1 MERARLSQA
10 RHKKF
15 WTLEEAAERIGVDP
29 ASLSRWEK
37 GKSFPQPVNVQRL
50 CNAYG
55 MTAQQLG
62 LEDEPLPEYGQNV
75 LPVEDA
81 LTLFQQQDLTLRLM
95 RVVGQWNHQSTRYSV
110 LQTLITQELEDS
122 MNEDPQAQ
130 LSRRDALR
138 RLALLP
144 VELLGLSAVG
154 VVLKY
159 PTEDIL
165 AQCAAGITACWHL
178 RRGKELLFAS
188 DTVTRYLPTLKA
200 IAHGASS
207 TQRKAAADL
216 IAQGYLLKGLLARH
230 VEGYNEA
237 IAYTRQAAIYGEAAE
252 NSTLQI
258 LALRT
263 QGAAHYYA
271 NHWTQ
276 ALHAAEQAGAVLETS
291 KAPIPPLARSYVYAG
306 LASYQAGNGLK
317 QEAFQSLGKAHT
329 AFFAQPPDEPAPV
342 WIDHYQANLVLHD
355 GMTHYHLGLQK
366 EALNSFE
373 QIHLDP
379 AKTETVRVEALLN
392 QVMAEV
398 NRADTERDMAWCID
412 RWIQGIEGAKA
423 LQSEQRFNES
433 LHAYSALCAAWPSEP
448 HIKELRAYITHW

>member
-1 MERARLSQA
+1 MERARLSQV

-15 WTLEEAAERIGVDP
+15 WTLEEAAERVGVDVNT
-29 ASLSRWEK
+29 LHKWEK
-37 GKSFPQPVNVQRL
+37 GKAIPRAYNLQRL
-50 CNAYG
+50 CHAYG

-62 LEDEPLPEYGQNV
+62 LEDEPLSEDGQHIP
-75 LPVEDA
+75 PVKDG
-81 LTLFQQQDLTLRLM
+81 LTPFQQQDLTLRLI
-95 RVVGQWNHQSTRYSV
+95 RIVGQWNHQNTRHSV
-110 LQTLITQELEDS
+110 LQTQITQELEHS

-130 LSRRDALR
+130 LTRRDALR

-154 VVLKY
+154 VVLKH
-159 PTEDIL
+159 PAEDIL
-165 AQCAAGITACWHL
+165 VQCAAGITACWHL

-188 DTVTRYLPTLKA
+188 GTVTRYLPTLKA
-200 IAHGASS
+200 IAHNASS

-216 IAQGYLLKGLLARH
+216 LSQSYLLKGSLAWH

-276 ALHAAEQAGAVLETS
+276 ALHATEQARALLETS

-306 LASYQAGNGLK
+306 LASYQARNELK

-342 WIDHYQANLVLHD
+342 WIDHNRANLVLLD
-355 GMTHYHLGLQK
+355 GMAHYHLGLQK
-366 EALNSFE
+366 EALDSFE
-373 QIHLDP
+373 QIYLDP
-379 AKTETVRVEALLN
+379 AKSEAVRVETLLN
-392 QVMAEV
+392 QVMADV
-398 NRADTERDMAWCID
+398 NRADAKRDMEWCID

-433 LHAYSALCAAWPSEP
+433 LHAYAALCAAWPSEP
-448 HIKELRAYITHW
+448 RIKEVRAYIAHW